1 MCAQAPKKDHVKLR
15 TYDGVVLRFEAHIK
29 DASPIDALRK
39 FVIAW
44 YPEDDTIAIFEPPQ
58 RNTGVIGGKFMARE
72 KIRNADTGRFFD
84 TADFY
89 VGAEIVA
96 RSVRFVLDSCD
107 GRTAEF
113 LASRT

>member
-1 MCAQAPKKDHVKLR
+1 
-15 TYDGVVLRFEAHIK
+15 
-29 DASPIDALRK
+29 
-39 FVIAW
+39 
-44 YPEDDTIAIFEPPQ
+44 
-58 RNTGVIGGKFMARE
+58 VIGGKFMARE

-84 TADFY
+84 TADFF

-113 LASRT
+113 LASRA